1 MPLPLAA
8 AGDPGEDAV
17 SSARYS
23 SQASEEELR
32 LWQHTF
38 KQFDRDGGGD
48 VDIRELGLMLRHLG
62 QTPSDAQMR
71 LIIEE
76 VDIDLS
82 GTIDFEEFC
91 LLMMRQQRMAVC
103 PEWLHQMLHP
113 PLFGQAPPGDLP
125 SVATLNDGRYDAAQ
139 RIRRARRGR
148 KTPVHEARNL
158 AVRRRM
164 NKNE

>member
-1 MPLPLAA
+1 MSSMPLPLAA

-82 GTIDFEEFC
+82 GTID
-91 LLMMRQQRMAVC
+91 LRNSVC
-103 PEWLHQMLHP
+103 
-113 PLFGQAPPGDLP
+113 
-125 SVATLNDGRYDAAQ
+125 
-139 RIRRARRGR
+139 
-148 KTPVHEARNL
+148 
-158 AVRRRM
+158 
-164 NKNE
+164 